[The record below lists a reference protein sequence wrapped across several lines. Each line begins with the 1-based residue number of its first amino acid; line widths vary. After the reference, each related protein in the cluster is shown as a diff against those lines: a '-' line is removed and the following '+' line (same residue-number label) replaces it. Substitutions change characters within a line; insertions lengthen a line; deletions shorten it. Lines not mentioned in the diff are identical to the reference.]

1 MKNKRK
7 VLVVGG
13 AGYVGSV
20 LINKLLDSNFDVT
33 VLDLFIYG
41 EEVLKNH
48 PNLKKVK
55 GDIRDKNLL
64 KKIIPSHTDLIHLAC
79 ISNDPSFEL
88 DPTLGKSINFDSF
101 KPLVE
106 ISEDNGIKRFVFA
119 SSSSVYG
126 IKNEK
131 DVVEE
136 SKLEPLTDYSVF
148 KAKCEEIL
156 LKRNSKNFT
165 TTVIRPATVCG
176 FSPRLRLDLV
186 VNILSNLAFHKRE
199 ITVLGGNQ
207 LRPNI
212 NINDMCR
219 AYVDILNHD
228 EKKVSGKIY
237 NVGYENFP
245 VIEIAKMVKNVIG
258 EDVSIVTK
266 KTNDNRSYH
275 ISSKKIHD
283 ELGFVPK
290 FTIEDAI
297 RDLRDCFDKNVLTN
311 PLTNEFYFNI
321 KRMNSIKL
329 I

>member
-1 MKNKRK
+1 
-7 VLVVGG
+7 
-13 AGYVGSV
+13 
-20 LINKLLDSNFDVT
+20 
-33 VLDLFIYG
+33 
-41 EEVLKNH
+41 
-48 PNLKKVK
+48 
-55 GDIRDKNLL
+55 
-64 KKIIPSHTDLIHLAC
+64 
-79 ISNDPSFEL
+79 
-88 DPTLGKSINFDSF
+88 
-101 KPLVE
+101 
-106 ISEDNGIKRFVFA
+106 
-119 SSSSVYG
+119 
-126 IKNEK
+126 
-131 DVVEE
+131 
-136 SKLEPLTDYSVF
+136 
-148 KAKCEEIL
+148 
-156 LKRNSKNFT
+156 
-165 TTVIRPATVCG
+165 
-176 FSPRLRLDLV
+176 
-186 VNILSNLAFHKRE
+186 
-199 ITVLGGNQ
+199 
-207 LRPNI
+207 
-212 NINDMCR
+212 MCR